1 MSRKKGVQVV
11 FPLAD
16 DAAFQK
22 AVEESAKFLTV
33 IDIHQNWC
41 GPCTIMEPIYKKF
54 YIELDRPEERLKFF
68 TVDVDFLSPK
78 SREGLP
84 ITEACKPLFVLYKV
98 RCFPQWMC
106 TDFWPRIYSSS
117 SSFGGCPSA
126 LFSRFFLL
134 LFFASPLGREEEGG
148 LHSHL
153 PIIVHLHPPITP
165 LAE

>member
-98 RCFPQWMC
+98 RFPHNGWAQ
-106 TDFWPRIYSSS
+106 TAGPAFTPRHLFW
-117 SSFGGCPSA
+117 GGCPGA
-126 LFSRFFLL
+126 LLARFSWPR
-134 LFFASPLGREEEGG
+134 LFCIHISQYAFISPQ
-148 LHSHL
+148 
-153 PIIVHLHPPITP
+153 ITH
-165 LAE
+165 AE